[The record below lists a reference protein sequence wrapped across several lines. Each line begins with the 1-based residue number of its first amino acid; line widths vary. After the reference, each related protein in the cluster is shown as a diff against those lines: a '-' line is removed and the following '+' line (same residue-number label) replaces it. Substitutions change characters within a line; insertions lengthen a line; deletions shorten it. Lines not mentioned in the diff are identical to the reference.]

1 MDVYGQVVGTG
12 FSGPEAVLLGL
23 SLLLIGFIY
32 KSESFERLVGSRIRG
47 PLLMAYGTFGLP
59 LALLMLKRTPGTRGG
74 GGILKF
80 FGILILIFIVVIIGV
95 LALVAYLIYRF
106 VRRRR

>member
-1 MDVYGQVVGTG
+1 VEVYGQVVGTG
-12 FSGPEAVLLGL
+12 FSAPEAVLLGL
-23 SLLLIGFIY
+23 LLLFVGFVY
-32 KSESFERLVGSRIRG
+32 KSESFERLVGSRVRG

-59 LALLMLKRTPGTRGG
+59 LALLMLRKATGSRGG
-74 GGILKF
+74 GIGRF
-80 FGILILIFIVVIIGV
+80 ILIFILIVIVVIIGV